1 METLGS
7 YAAKTRFSELLE
19 RVAGGEEI
27 TITKH
32 GVPVAR
38 LVPANGI
45 GSEERRA
52 AIEELRGFRKGRSLR
67 QSSIRELID
76 EGRRH

>member
-45 GSEERRA
+45 MPEDRQA
-52 AIEELRGFRKGRSLR
+52 AILVGRSGDLGG
-67 QSSIRELID
+67 QPHHAKEQPK
-76 EGRRH
+76 RRYGTK

>member
-27 TITKH
+27 MITKH

-45 GSEERRA
+45 MPEDRQA
-52 AIEELRGFRKGRSLR
+52 AIEELRGFRKGRSLG
-67 QSSIRELID
+67 QASVRELIE

>member
-27 TITKH
+27 IITKH

-45 GSEERRA
+45 MVEDRQA
-52 AIEELRGFRKGRSLR
+52 AIQELRGFRKGRSLG
-67 QSSIRELID
+67 QSTIRELIE